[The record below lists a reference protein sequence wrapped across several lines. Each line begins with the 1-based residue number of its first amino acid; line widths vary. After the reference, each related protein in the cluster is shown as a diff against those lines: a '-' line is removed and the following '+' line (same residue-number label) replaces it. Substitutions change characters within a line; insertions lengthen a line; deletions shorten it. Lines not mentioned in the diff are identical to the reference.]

1 MKKPG
6 RNRTK
11 NNILTG
17 GNKKMQILA
26 TNIANLKESKKTLY
40 RMTVSGGLNVQKLSP
55 DQLSQS
61 YPVDVYV
68 LYQDTNEKGEE
79 HQILSIWTGKEKLST
94 ISQTFIKSFMKIVSL
109 MEDDPFNIII
119 MTGESKNGRKYVDCE
134 LDCSI

>member
-6 RNRTK
+6 RTRTK
-11 NNILTG
+11 NNII
-17 GNKKMQILA
+17 NRRKQKMQILA

-55 DQLSQS
+55 EQLSQS

-94 ISQTFIKSFMKIVSL
+94 ISQTFIKSFVKIVDL
-109 MEDDPFNIII
+109 MEDEPFNILIK
-119 MTGESKNGRKYVDCE
+119 TGESKNGRKYVDCE

>member
-1 MKKPG
+1 
-6 RNRTK
+6 
-11 NNILTG
+11 
-17 GNKKMQILA
+17 MQILA
-26 TNIANLKESKKTLY
+26 TNITNLKESKKTLY

-55 DQLSQS
+55 EQLSQT

-94 ISQTFIKSFMKIVSL
+94 ISQTFIKSFMKIVDL
-109 MEDDPFNIII
+109 MEDEPFNILIK
-119 MTGESKNGRKYVDCE
+119 TGESKNGRKYVDCE